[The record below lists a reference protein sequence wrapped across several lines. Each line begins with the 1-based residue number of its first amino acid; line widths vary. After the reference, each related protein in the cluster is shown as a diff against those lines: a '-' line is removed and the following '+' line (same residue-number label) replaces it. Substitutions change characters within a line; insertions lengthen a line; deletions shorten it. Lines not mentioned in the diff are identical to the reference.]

1 MVYVDEVAFCL
12 VMADLELIRDDHE
25 MNLISVNGISKK
37 RICTLN
43 LCCVKQGP
51 FAIDLGLGLAF
62 FLTIFTM
69 ICV

>member
-1 MVYVDEVAFCL
+1 MLFVDEVAFSL

-51 FAIDLGLGLAF
+51 FALILGLDWPF
-62 FLTIFTM
+62 S
-69 ICV
+69 